1 MVMKGTLR
9 RPVLGALFALALA
22 APASAGTHVRVVL
35 DTSRSM
41 QRYDS
46 PCLAKL
52 SALLLYDLAL
62 TNSTL
67 GDSFEVLP
75 FHPTQRWNDES
86 DPPPTRTGPRI
97 RADLRDRAALA
108 RSLTGLRY
116 DAQMTYFYPG
126 LLESIGELEA
136 TPGGA
141 SDVRVIVLV
150 TDGMPEPDT
159 RDEEERLIRE
169 ELAPRLDAASIRLY
183 VLAFGPQAYPNRAF
197 FDRLVQGE
205 RLGKVF
211 ADPDGSGLLENMM
224 QIFSRS
230 FGYVQ
235 DPARTL
241 PAGPLDLADG
251 KAPDR
256 VAVVLFR
263 RDPTPPPLAL
273 RTPQGGA
280 VNMADGIREG
290 RERQASYQMTWV
302 LSPRPGGHPI
312 DATAPGA
319 TVAVLRPMPVTLEV
333 LPPKTGSRV
342 LQVMGGKEVRL
353 EVLVRPAAGGA
364 GDPGEVNLTYQ
375 THGERTGG
383 EFAWDGDVQA
393 PPAGGDR
400 LVPRGRI
407 YPIFPI
413 FPEPQKGE
421 AFYVGHLEVTA
432 KRGVRAQASL
442 SGAQA
447 QRVEVYPLVSI
458 SPVPALG
465 DAVPAGSSA
474 VRALGRWE
482 RGCARFRLDV
492 AGRLPEQKEYSL
504 RAIMAASTPTKGGLA
519 GASWTLDGLP
529 LEIDGGAPGP
539 YSPEW
544 TRGRALAREDLFGE
558 HEACVQAGKPLAG
571 NPGKPYELPIGLT
584 LVKSPYDA
592 PGVTEP
598 FLLKVLIAPPTWI
611 ERWEARLWA
620 VLSLLALLAAFWF
633 LRGRPDLPE
642 DLRAAVGRSDSRVV
656 PMPRPLAESSLAA
669 RFLGLVPE
677 RPVFSEIGG
686 ERLGVMRPV
695 RDGLYRFRPARGV
708 RVETPEG
715 RPVEIAGGWADLSVH
730 RTYHLRHGESEH
742 QLRVEFQ

>member
-1 MVMKGTLR
+1 MKRLAFA
-9 RPVLGALFALALA
+9 ALLAFALAGQA
-22 APASAGTHVRVVL
+22 AAETHMRVVL
-35 DTSRSM
+35 DTSQSM
-41 QRYDS
+41 LRYDR
-46 PCLAKL
+46 PRLATL
-52 SALLLYDLAL
+52 STLLLYDLAL

-67 GDSFEVLP
+67 GDSFEVIP
-75 FHPTQRWNDES
+75 FHSTQEWRDES
-86 DPPPTRTGPRI
+86 DPPPTGTGPRI
-97 RADLRDRAALA
+97 RANLRDRAALA
-108 RSLTGLRY
+108 RSLVGLRY
-116 DAQMTYFYPG
+116 DARMTYFYPG
-126 LLESIGELEA
+126 LLESIGELER

-141 SDVRVIVLV
+141 PDVRVIVLV
-150 TDGMPEPDT
+150 TDGMPQPET
-159 RDEEERLIRE
+159 LDEEERLIRE
-169 ELAPRLDAASIRLY
+169 ELAPRLEAASIRLY

-211 ADPDGSGLLENMM
+211 ADADGSRLLENMI

-235 DPARTL
+235 DPVRTL
-241 PAGPLDLADG
+241 PVGPLDLAAG

-263 RDPTPPPLAL
+263 KDPNPPPLVL
-273 RTPQGGA
+273 RKPQGGA

-290 RERQASYQMTWV
+290 REARASYQMAWV
-302 LSPRPGGHPI
+302 LAPGPGGHPV

-319 TVAVLRPMPVTLEV
+319 TMAVLRPMPVTLEV
-333 LPPKTGSRV
+333 LPPKKESKV
-342 LQVMGGKEVRL
+342 IQVMGSKEVRL
-353 EVLVRPAAGGA
+353 EILVRPAAGGA
-364 GDPGEVNLTYQ
+364 GDPEEVNLTYQ

-383 EFAWDGDVQA
+383 EFAWDGEVQA
-393 PPAGGDR
+393 PPVGGDR
-400 LVPRGRI
+400 LEPRGRI

-413 FPEPQKGE
+413 FPEPKEGQ
-421 AFYVGHLEVTA
+421 AFYVGHLDVTA
-432 KRGVRAQASL
+432 KRGVKAQASL

-465 DAVPAGSSA
+465 DAVPVGGSA

-482 RGCARFRLDV
+482 RGCARFRLEL
-492 AGRLPEQKEYSL
+492 AGRLPEEKKYSL
-504 RAIMAASTPTKGGLA
+504 RAVMAASTPAKGGLA

-529 LEIDGGAPGP
+529 LEIAGGGSGP
-539 YSPEW
+539 YASQW
-544 TRGRALAREDLFGE
+544 TGGRALAKEDLFGE
-558 HEACVQAGKPLAG
+558 HEACVQTGKPLSG
-571 NPGKPYELPIGLT
+571 DPGKPYELPVELT
-584 LVKSPYDA
+584 LLKSPYDA

-598 FLLKVLIAPPTWI
+598 FRLKVLIAPPTWI

-620 VLSLLALLAAFWF
+620 VLSLLGLMATFWF

-642 DLRAAVGRSDSRVV
+642 DLRAAVGRSDSRAVAL
-656 PMPRPLAESSLAA
+656 PRPLAEPSLAA

-715 RPVEIAGGWADLSVH
+715 RPVETAGGWAELSVH
-730 RTYHLRHGESEH
+730 RTYHLRHLGGGESEH
-742 QLRVEFQ
+742 QLRVEYQ

>member
-1 MVMKGTLR
+1 MMR

-35 DTSRSM
+35 DTSQSM

-75 FHPTQRWNDES
+75 FHPTQDWRDES
-86 DPPPTRTGPRI
+86 DPPPTGTGPRI
-97 RADLRDRAALA
+97 QADLRDRAALA
-108 RSLTGLRY
+108 RSLAGLRY
-116 DAQMTYFYPG
+116 DARKTYFYPG
-126 LLESIGELEA
+126 LLESIGELET

-169 ELAPRLDAASIRLY
+169 ELAPRLEKASIRLY

-211 ADPDGSGLLENMM
+211 ADPDGSRLLEHMM

-241 PAGPLDLADG
+241 PVGTLDLADG

-263 RDPTPPPLAL
+263 RDPNPPPLVL

-280 VNMADGIREG
+280 VNTADGVREG
-290 RERQASYQMTWV
+290 RETRASYQMAWV

-333 LPPKTGSRV
+333 LPTQAGSKMIR
-342 LQVMGGKEVRL
+342 VMGRKGQKSPL
-353 EVLVRPAAGGA
+353 EVLVRPASGP
-364 GDPGEVNLTYQ
+364 GDPGQVDLTYQ
-375 THGERTGG
+375 PHGDWSGK
-383 EFAWDGDVQA
+383 EFAWDGGIDA
-393 PPAGGDR
+393 PRVGADR
-400 LVPRGRI
+400 LETRGRI
-407 YPIFPI
+407 YSIS
-413 FPEPQKGE
+413 PEFEEPDEGKEYYIGR
-421 AFYVGHLEVTA
+421 LEVIA
-432 KRGVRAQASL
+432 KRGEKVQSSLQGPRAPKVYVYPWVSL
-442 SGAQA
+442 SP
-447 QRVEVYPLVSI
+447 EP
-458 SPVPALG
+458 PAG
-465 DAVPAGSSA
+465 DAVPEGASA
-474 VRALGRWE
+474 MRALSRWK
-482 RGCARFRLDV
+482 RGCAQFRLELE
-492 AGRLPEQKEYSL
+492 GRLPEEEEYSL
-504 RAIMAASTPTKGGLA
+504 RAVMAALTPTKGGLA

-529 LEIDGGAPGP
+529 LEIVGGAPAP
-539 YSPEW
+539 YASAW
-544 TRGRALAREDLFGE
+544 TSGRLLTREKLLGE
-558 HEACVQAGKPLAG
+558 HKVCVQVGKPQSG
-571 NPGKPYELPIGLT
+571 DPGKPYDLSVELT
-584 LVKSPYDA
+584 LLKSPYDA

-598 FLLKVLIAPPTWI
+598 FRLKVLIAPPTWI
-611 ERWEARLWA
+611 EQWEARLWT
-620 VLSLLALLAAFWF
+620 VLSLLALMAAFWF

-642 DLRAAVGRSDSRVV
+642 DLRAAVGRSDSRAIAA
-656 PMPRPLAESSLAA
+656 PRPLAEPSLAA

-715 RPVEIAGGWADLSVH
+715 QPMDTTGGWADLSVH
-730 RTYHLRHGESEH
+730 RTYHLRQGEREH
-742 QLRVEFQ
+742 QLRVEYR